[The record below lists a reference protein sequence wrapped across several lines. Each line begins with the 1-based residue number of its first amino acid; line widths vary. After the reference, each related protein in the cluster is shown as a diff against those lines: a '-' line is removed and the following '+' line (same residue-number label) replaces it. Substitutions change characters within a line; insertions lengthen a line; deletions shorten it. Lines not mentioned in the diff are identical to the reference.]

1 MRQQSS
7 IQSGFTLIELIVVII
22 ILGVL
27 SAIALPRFMGM
38 QREARVAQLNAM
50 AASMKA
56 AALLVRGKA
65 ETNGVDLASNSV
77 TLAINSNGVST
88 VDLDYGYPD
97 ASATGIQRVVKSGG
111 EWAIS
116 GTAPITYQWGSFASC
131 LVTYT
136 APVAVGG
143 RPTIVVTDTGC

>member
-1 MRQQSS
+1 MRQRSS
-7 IQSGFTLIELIVVII
+7 TQSGFTLIELIVVII

-65 ETNGVDLASNSV
+65 ETNGVDLGSNAV
-77 TLAINSNGVST
+77 ALTINSNGVTS

-97 ASATGIQRVVKSGG
+97 ASASGIQRVVKSGS
-111 EWAIS
+111 EWTVS
-116 GTAPITYQWGSFASC
+116 GTAPITYAWGSFASC

-136 APVAVGG
+136 APTAVGG
-143 RPTIVVTDTGC
+143 RPTIAVTDSGC